1 MSDFENENEKTNNE
15 NVTSHVPASE
25 DVKYGGYI
33 CALVMGIIA
42 AVLIGLNLSMINDSS
57 KYYPKLF
64 LFGIVFLGL
73 TIGFLVCPGARVVKD
88 LAGYDSK
95 EKISTVFWKADTVEH
110 IIRIV
115 ITLICT
121 GFGIYIMVEE
131 KFYLCGILTLA
142 LITGGAAVLIIKTIV
157 QWIIDAS
164 KTVEE
169 KEEIAKDETKYSSVV
184 YRILSIVLSA
194 LIGFICAFSL
204 YERLP
209 LFASDFGLKG
219 FENAQRIHHEKW
231 ADKFLKENIDKEV
244 PFRIITSDEDET
256 ISFLIDI
263 YELTETPDDEN
274 DFISLLKAPLSKLIS
289 YVMADDERILA
300 FSEDKGYSE
309 YNKKSLEKNSCV
321 QKYFEENPDALE
333 TDFPEFNSILKYL
346 DQLNSEDSEFV
357 EKIISS
363 EAENLLKYANMWCFV
378 TEPYL
383 DCEFICLWDIS
394 SFTEYY
400 NKTYGTSY
408 TEDELITEFDNGKF
422 KKYDIVCTDVGPAL
436 YYFYR
441 QQKYTCGLIINFG
454 TENDDC
460 YSGIAMD
467 KIMSQLCQNEE
478 YLQRVKEF
486 LELEDEDIEKDLAES
501 KNWWDEDL

>member
-131 KFYLCGILTLA
+131 KFYLCGTLTLA

-184 YRILSIVLSA
+184 YRICCIVIAA
-194 LIGFICAFSL
+194 LIGAVCGYQV
-204 YERLP
+204 YEDRYAL
-209 LFASDFGLKG
+209 ASDFNVAGY
-219 FENAQRIHHEKW
+219 ENTERLHHSSVF
-231 ADKFLKENIDKEV
+231 DKYIKENLDKEV
-244 PFRIITSDEDET
+244 PYRLVEASDGKNINFVIDIDELTGKSSDYSDEDKVVN
-256 ISFLIDI
+256 ISV
-263 YELTETPDDEN
+263 
-274 DFISLLKAPLSKLIS
+274 LKAPLSKLLS
-289 YVMADDERILA
+289 FVMVDPEQRTIAFVADND
-300 FSEDKGYSE
+300 YSE
-309 YNKKSLEKNSCV
+309 YDKHSFEKLSYIKEYFDKNPFDFDEVYDEYLENIYFLELYKNGEEAQVKDLISGQAESLVKSRDIFCIV
-321 QKYFEENPDALE
+321 GF
-333 TDFPEFNSILKYL
+333 T
-346 DQLNSEDSEFV
+346 
-357 EKIISS
+357 KI
-363 EAENLLKYANMWCFV
+363 N
-378 TEPYL
+378 
-383 DCEFICLWDIS
+383 DEFIYMWDVP

-400 NKTYGTSY
+400 NSVYQTNYEPAEMIRLIDNQELGNLDVSCASFGTLLYYIYIKNEFDDGMIFNYGTSNVEAY
-408 TEDELITEFDNGKF
+408 SKRAMQKVINEMKQDKDFVEYINENFSEDDSE
-422 KKYDIVCTDVGPAL
+422 
-436 YYFYR
+436 
-441 QQKYTCGLIINFG
+441 
-454 TENDDC
+454 
-460 YSGIAMD
+460 S
-467 KIMSQLCQNEE
+467 EE
-478 YLQRVKEF
+478 
-486 LELEDEDIEKDLAES
+486 
-501 KNWWDEDL
+501 